1 MAQHASWVS
10 YSGSSRIV
18 LAIILLIVAAAVAG
32 AGARLSR
39 PATLPRPGR
48 ITTYVLLTVWVV
60 VIFAFLSVLSVLTQ
74 QAQQAHPGR
83 VRATGPGPI
92 APVTYTA
99 VVVTFVVI
107 IALGRAYDWPA
118 RLGGAA
124 IGALAA
130 PMIFEF
136 PFDFI
141 VLTRISPIST
151 GHLVLFFVPLF
162 LIEIITL
169 TLLAAS
175 PMVRLRR
182 STFFCFASILVVFAI
197 WALYG
202 FGYPNTSL
210 FYSLNVVSKLLAFAT
225 ALTLFLPQRARAA
238 AAPPAETNVPT
249 PPPARRNPQPR
260 PCWPA
265 KALSSFFCSAKSA
278 VVGLTITR
286 VTPSAVRAAR
296 SSGVI
301 AVLAQRVYSS
311 ASASRPAARALS
323 RIRASW
329 AVRCSSLI
337 PPPGKYPSPRS
348 PARRAAAELDPPTW
362 MGSV

>member
-1 MAQHASWVS
+1 VAQHAPWVS

-32 AGARLSR
+32 AGARLSL
-39 PATLPRPGR
+39 PATPPRPGR
-48 ITTYVLLTVWVV
+48 ITTYALLTAWVV
-60 VIFAFLSVLSVLTQ
+60 VIFAFFSALVVITQ
-74 QAQQAHPGR
+74 QVQQTHPGR
-83 VRATGPGPI
+83 ARATGPGPI

-107 IALGRAYDWPA
+107 ILLGRAYDWPA
-118 RLGGAA
+118 RLSGAA

-141 VLTRISPIST
+141 VLTRIAPIST
-151 GHLVLFFVPLF
+151 AHLVLFFVPLY

-225 ALTLFLPQRARAA
+225 ALTLFLPQRASAVA
-238 AAPPAETNVPT
+238 VPPAGTSVPHAASG
-249 PPPARRNPQPR
+249 PA
-260 PCWPA
+260 
-265 KALSSFFCSAKSA
+265 
-278 VVGLTITR
+278 
-286 VTPSAVRAAR
+286 
-296 SSGVI
+296 
-301 AVLAQRVYSS
+301 
-311 ASASRPAARALS
+311 
-323 RIRASW
+323 
-329 AVRCSSLI
+329 
-337 PPPGKYPSPRS
+337 
-348 PARRAAAELDPPTW
+348 
-362 MGSV
+362 

>member
-1 MAQHASWVS
+1 MAQHASWVN

-18 LAIILLIVAAAVAG
+18 LAIILLIIAAGVAA
-32 AGARLSR
+32 AGARLPR
-39 PATLPRPGR
+39 PTALPRPSR
-48 ITTYVLLTVWVV
+48 NTTVVLFTVWMV
-60 VIFAFLSVLSVLTQ
+60 VIFAFIGVLSVLAQ

-83 VRATGPGPI
+83 ARATGPGPI

-141 VLTRISPIST
+141 VLTRITGIST
-151 GHLVLFFVPLF
+151 AHLVLFFVPLF

-175 PMVRLRR
+175 PLVRLRR

-225 ALTLFLPQRARAA
+225 ALTLFLPQRASAA
-238 AAPPAETNVPT
+238 AAPPTETTVPHAASD
-249 PPPARRNPQPR
+249 PA
-260 PCWPA
+260 
-265 KALSSFFCSAKSA
+265 
-278 VVGLTITR
+278 
-286 VTPSAVRAAR
+286 
-296 SSGVI
+296 
-301 AVLAQRVYSS
+301 
-311 ASASRPAARALS
+311 
-323 RIRASW
+323 
-329 AVRCSSLI
+329 
-337 PPPGKYPSPRS
+337 
-348 PARRAAAELDPPTW
+348 
-362 MGSV
+362 

>member
-18 LAIILLIVAAAVAG
+18 LAIILLIIAAAVAG
-32 AGARLSR
+32 AGARLSL

-48 ITTYVLLTVWVV
+48 ITTYTLLAAWGV
-60 VIFAFLSVLSVLTQ
+60 VIVAFLTALSVLAQ
-74 QAQQAHPGR
+74 QAQQAHPGS

-107 IALGRAYDWPA
+107 ILLGRAYDWPA
-118 RLGGAA
+118 RLGGAG

-169 TLLAAS
+169 TLLATS

-182 STFFCFASILVVFAI
+182 STFFCFASILIVFAI
-197 WALYG
+197 WALNG

-225 ALTLFLPQRARAA
+225 ALTLFLPQRARSAT
-238 AAPPAETNVPT
+238 APPAGTTVPHAASG
-249 PPPARRNPQPR
+249 PA
-260 PCWPA
+260 
-265 KALSSFFCSAKSA
+265 
-278 VVGLTITR
+278 
-286 VTPSAVRAAR
+286 
-296 SSGVI
+296 
-301 AVLAQRVYSS
+301 
-311 ASASRPAARALS
+311 
-323 RIRASW
+323 
-329 AVRCSSLI
+329 
-337 PPPGKYPSPRS
+337 
-348 PARRAAAELDPPTW
+348 
-362 MGSV
+362 

>member
-32 AGARLSR
+32 AGARLAR
-39 PATLPRPGR
+39 PASLPRPGR
-48 ITTYVLLTVWVV
+48 ITTVVLLTAWVV

-74 QAQQAHPGR
+74 QANQGHPGR
-83 VRATGPGPI
+83 VRLTGPI
-92 APVTYTA
+92 APITDTA
-99 VVVTFVVI
+99 VAVTFVVI
-107 IALGRAYDWPA
+107 ILLGRAYEWPV
-118 RLGGAA
+118 RLWGAA

-141 VLTRISPIST
+141 VMTRIT
-151 GHLVLFFVPLF
+151 GVPAAHLVAFFVPLF

-169 TLLAAS
+169 SLLAAS

-202 FGYPNTSL
+202 FGYPSTSL

-238 AAPPAETNVPT
+238 AAPPAGATVPHAASG
-249 PPPARRNPQPR
+249 PA
-260 PCWPA
+260 
-265 KALSSFFCSAKSA
+265 
-278 VVGLTITR
+278 
-286 VTPSAVRAAR
+286 
-296 SSGVI
+296 
-301 AVLAQRVYSS
+301 
-311 ASASRPAARALS
+311 
-323 RIRASW
+323 
-329 AVRCSSLI
+329 
-337 PPPGKYPSPRS
+337 
-348 PARRAAAELDPPTW
+348 
-362 MGSV
+362 

>member
-18 LAIILLIVAAAVAG
+18 LAVILLIVAAAVAA
-32 AGARLSR
+32 AGARLPLPSN
-39 PATLPRPGR
+39 LPRPGR
-48 ITTYVLLTVWVV
+48 NTTYILLTVWVV
-60 VIFAFLSVLSVLTQ
+60 VIFAFLAVLSALTQ

-92 APVTYTA
+92 APVTFTA

-151 GHLVLFFVPLF
+151 AHLVLFFVPLF

-169 TLLAAS
+169 MLLAAS

-225 ALTLFLPQRARAA
+225 ALTLFLPQRVTPAA
-238 AAPPAETNVPT
+238 A
-249 PPPARRNPQPR
+249 
-260 PCWPA
+260 
-265 KALSSFFCSAKSA
+265 S
-278 VVGLTITR
+278 
-286 VTPSAVRAAR
+286 
-296 SSGVI
+296 
-301 AVLAQRVYSS
+301 
-311 ASASRPAARALS
+311 PAA
-323 RIRASW
+323 ASVPH
-329 AVRCSSLI
+329 AAS
-337 PPPGKYPSPRS
+337 G
-348 PARRAAAELDPPTW
+348 PA
-362 MGSV
+362 

>member
-18 LAIILLIVAAAVAG
+18 LAIILLIIAAGVAA
-32 AGARLSR
+32 AGARLPR
-39 PATLPRPGR
+39 PAALPRPSR
-48 ITTYVLLTVWVV
+48 NTTVVLFTVWMVA
-60 VIFAFLSVLSVLTQ
+60 IFAFIGVLSVLAQ

-83 VRATGPGPI
+83 ARATGPGPI

-141 VLTRISPIST
+141 VLTRITGISAA
-151 GHLVLFFVPLF
+151 HLVLFFVPLF

-175 PMVRLRR
+175 PLVRLRR

-210 FYSLNVVSKLLAFAT
+210 FYSLNVVSKLLAFTT
-225 ALTLFLPQRARAA
+225 ALTLFLPQRASAT
-238 AAPPAETNVPT
+238 AAPPAETTVPHAASG
-249 PPPARRNPQPR
+249 PA
-260 PCWPA
+260 
-265 KALSSFFCSAKSA
+265 
-278 VVGLTITR
+278 
-286 VTPSAVRAAR
+286 
-296 SSGVI
+296 
-301 AVLAQRVYSS
+301 
-311 ASASRPAARALS
+311 
-323 RIRASW
+323 
-329 AVRCSSLI
+329 
-337 PPPGKYPSPRS
+337 
-348 PARRAAAELDPPTW
+348 
-362 MGSV
+362 

>member
-1 MAQHASWVS
+1 MTQHPAWAN
-10 YSGSSRIV
+10 YSGSARIT
-18 LAIILLIVAAAVAG
+18 LAIILLIVAAAVTG
-32 AGARLSR
+32 AGVRLPL
-39 PATLPRPGR
+39 PASLPRPGR
-48 ITTYVLLTVWVV
+48 TATYVLLTVWVV
-60 VIFAFLSVLSVLTQ
+60 VIFASLSVLSVLAQ

-83 VRATGPGPI
+83 ARLTGPI

-99 VVVTFVVI
+99 VAVTFVVI
-107 IALGRAYDWPA
+107 VLLGRAYDWPV

-141 VLTRISPIST
+141 VMTRITAVPAA
-151 GHLVLFFVPLF
+151 HLVLFFVPLF

-169 TLLAAS
+169 ALLAAS

-210 FYSLNVVSKLLAFAT
+210 FYSLNVISKLLAFAT

-238 AAPPAETNVPT
+238 AAPPAASVPH
-249 PPPARRNPQPR
+249 
-260 PCWPA
+260 
-265 KALSSFFCSAKSA
+265 
-278 VVGLTITR
+278 
-286 VTPSAVRAAR
+286 AA
-296 SSGVI
+296 SGPV
-301 AVLAQRVYSS
+301 
-311 ASASRPAARALS
+311 
-323 RIRASW
+323 
-329 AVRCSSLI
+329 
-337 PPPGKYPSPRS
+337 
-348 PARRAAAELDPPTW
+348 
-362 MGSV
+362 

>member
-18 LAIILLIVAAAVAG
+18 LAIILLIIAAGVAA
-32 AGARLSR
+32 AGARLPR
-39 PATLPRPGR
+39 PAALPRPSR
-48 ITTYVLLTVWVV
+48 NTTVVLFTVWMV
-60 VIFAFLSVLSVLTQ
+60 VIFAFIGVLSVLAQ

-83 VRATGPGPI
+83 VRATGPI

-151 GHLVLFFVPLF
+151 AHLVLFFVPLF

-175 PMVRLRR
+175 PLVRLRR

-225 ALTLFLPQRARAA
+225 ALTLFLPQRASAA
-238 AAPPAETNVPT
+238 AAPPTETTVPHAASD
-249 PPPARRNPQPR
+249 PA
-260 PCWPA
+260 
-265 KALSSFFCSAKSA
+265 
-278 VVGLTITR
+278 
-286 VTPSAVRAAR
+286 
-296 SSGVI
+296 
-301 AVLAQRVYSS
+301 
-311 ASASRPAARALS
+311 
-323 RIRASW
+323 
-329 AVRCSSLI
+329 
-337 PPPGKYPSPRS
+337 
-348 PARRAAAELDPPTW
+348 
-362 MGSV
+362 

>member
-1 MAQHASWVS
+1 VGQRASWVS
-10 YSGSSRIV
+10 YSGSARIV
-18 LAIILLIVAAAVAG
+18 LAVILLIVAAAVAA
-32 AGARLSR
+32 AGARLPLPSN
-39 PATLPRPGR
+39 LPRPGR
-48 ITTYVLLTVWVV
+48 NTTYILLTVWVV
-60 VIFAFLSVLSVLTQ
+60 VIFAFLAVLSALTQ

-83 VRATGPGPI
+83 VQATGPGPI
-92 APVTYTA
+92 APVTFTA

-151 GHLVLFFVPLF
+151 VHLVLFFVPLF

-175 PMVRLRR
+175 PMVRLPRP
-182 STFFCFASILVVFAI
+182 TFFCFASILVVFAI

-202 FGYPNTSL
+202 FGYPSTSL

-225 ALTLFLPQRARAA
+225 ALTLFLPQRASAA
-238 AAPPAETNVPT
+238 AAPPAETTVPHAASG
-249 PPPARRNPQPR
+249 PA
-260 PCWPA
+260 
-265 KALSSFFCSAKSA
+265 
-278 VVGLTITR
+278 
-286 VTPSAVRAAR
+286 
-296 SSGVI
+296 
-301 AVLAQRVYSS
+301 
-311 ASASRPAARALS
+311 
-323 RIRASW
+323 
-329 AVRCSSLI
+329 
-337 PPPGKYPSPRS
+337 
-348 PARRAAAELDPPTW
+348 
-362 MGSV
+362 

>member
-1 MAQHASWVS
+1 
-10 YSGSSRIV
+10 
-18 LAIILLIVAAAVAG
+18 
-32 AGARLSR
+32 
-39 PATLPRPGR
+39 
-48 ITTYVLLTVWVV
+48 
-60 VIFAFLSVLSVLTQ
+60 VIFTFLSVVSVLIQ

-92 APVTYTA
+92 APATYTA
-99 VVVTFVVI
+99 VAVTFVVI
-107 IALGRAYDWPA
+107 IALGRAYDWPV

-141 VLTRISPIST
+141 VMTQIT
-151 GHLVLFFVPLF
+151 GLSAAHLVLLFVPLF

-175 PMVRLRR
+175 PRVRLRR

-225 ALTLFLPQRARAA
+225 GLTLFLPQRARAA
-238 AAPPAETNVPT
+238 AAPPAETNVPHAASG
-249 PPPARRNPQPR
+249 PA
-260 PCWPA
+260 
-265 KALSSFFCSAKSA
+265 
-278 VVGLTITR
+278 
-286 VTPSAVRAAR
+286 
-296 SSGVI
+296 
-301 AVLAQRVYSS
+301 
-311 ASASRPAARALS
+311 
-323 RIRASW
+323 
-329 AVRCSSLI
+329 
-337 PPPGKYPSPRS
+337 
-348 PARRAAAELDPPTW
+348 
-362 MGSV
+362 